1 MKRAVLVVLM
11 AGGLVGCDRVNL
23 DLLQP
28 KETARPE
35 SASLPD
41 GTVRPVPRP
50 DNLAEVVVE
59 DRPDARSGPLGV
71 TIVSLG
77 TATEPGMWLKTPLVA
92 RTRPGKVSWSGKSVA
107 VSLIPIEG
115 ESSAGSRISLQA
127 MQALGMPLTELTE
140 VQVSAD

>member
-1 MKRAVLVVLM
+1 MV
-11 AGGLVGCDRVNL
+11 GGLVGCDKVNL
-23 DLLQP
+23 GLLRP
-28 KETARPE
+28 KDIARPE
-35 SASLPD
+35 NATLPD

-50 DNLAEVVVE
+50 DDLDEAVVE
-59 DRPDARSGPLGV
+59 DRPEARSGPLGA

-92 RTRPGKVSWSGKSVA
+92 KTRPGKVSWSGKSVA

-115 ESSAGSRISLQA
+115 ESGAGSRISLQA